1 MRVLR
6 VLNQAG
12 DGRQRQRGKRL
23 RAIQAIDDGECC
35 IVWVLASVQGQMV
48 SSSPV
53 QLDYSASTRNH
64 RTVKKVYPGT
74 MSHRSV
80 LWGEGWRF
88 LTLFSA
94 VQSTAFVDLLD
105 MSKLILGLC
114 LKFPLQAL
122 WAEPFCILFILCV
135 CSCYMHSPFCIFV
148 ILTFKFLLGSYSIC
162 VI

>member
-74 MSHRSV
+74 MSHQERAVGRGVAISDP
-80 LWGEGWRF
+80 F
-88 LTLFSA
+88 LSSTIYSLCGFIGHEQTYLGPLSK
-94 VQSTAFVDLLD
+94 VSTAGPV
-105 MSKLILGLC
+105 G
-114 LKFPLQAL
+114 
-122 WAEPFCILFILCV
+122 
-135 CSCYMHSPFCIFV
+135 
-148 ILTFKFLLGSYSIC
+148 
-162 VI
+162 